1 MRNILAVALMC
12 SLAAVASA
20 ELIGDGDFSDGTLQD
35 TSGGGTVASF
45 ATGVWASAT
54 NWSQGWDT
62 ASGAAVYDDAG
73 NNYNKGILQY
83 VDIAAGDYEFQFD
96 VMNLANPQWG
106 AYWYVGLASNADNIT
121 DNAPLVEGDARIHE
135 GNLNAYLDP
144 NATEYTT
151 VTLPFTVSA
160 AQASTYDKI
169 VVGFTGNGPGP
180 DGPDA
185 DLRIDNVSLVIPEP
199 ATMSL
204 LALGGLA
211 ALRRRRR

>member
-1 MRNILAVALMC
+1 MRNILAITLMC

-20 ELIGDGDFSDGTLQD
+20 ELIGNGDFSDATLQNSFD
-35 TSGGGTVASF
+35 GGTVGSF
-45 ATGVWASAT
+45 ATGVWTTAT
-54 NWSQGWDT
+54 NWAQSWDT
-62 ASGAAVYDDAG
+62 ATGEAIYDDAG
-73 NNYNKGILQY
+73 SNYNKGILQY
-83 VDIAAGDYEFQFD
+83 VDIAAGDYDFQFD
-96 VMNLANPQWG
+96 VMNLANPPYG
-106 AYWYVGLASNADNIT
+106 AYWYVGLVTDASNIKD
-121 DNAPLVEGDARIHE
+121 DAPLVDGEARIHE

-151 VTLPFTVSA
+151 VTLPFTVTA
-160 AQASTYDKI
+160 AQASSFDKL
-169 VVGFTGNGPGP
+169 VVGFTGAGPG
-180 DGPDA
+180 A